1 MQLEQQPQSDQHRL
15 SKRQQYDSMIHAE
28 AGPSSHAA
36 AVHDAA
42 SIPSHPSYPFV
53 STLCDR
59 YPAQSAPLFQTYL
72 DLKHAAAWSE
82 LEPVELLPPS
92 PPSPAAVPSIKGDTN
107 RSDLS
112 PSELIDATLSSY
124 RSTLASHSLS
134 PSSETGGWV
143 AIRGRKHSS
152 PPSSSA
158 SASASATA
166 NNDGPGATTTTT
178 TAGDRLQTILPVHV
192 SQQLSPRLFSNIFDI
207 LDHQQATRDPALPRL
222 ETQSLLLALMAS
234 DSTLVYYVLS
244 RGLVKPVN

>member
-112 PSELIDATLSSY
+112 PSELIDATLSS
-124 RSTLASHSLS
+124 
-134 PSSETGGWV
+134 
-143 AIRGRKHSS
+143 
-152 PPSSSA
+152 
-158 SASASATA
+158 
-166 NNDGPGATTTTT
+166 
-178 TAGDRLQTILPVHV
+178 LQTILPVHV